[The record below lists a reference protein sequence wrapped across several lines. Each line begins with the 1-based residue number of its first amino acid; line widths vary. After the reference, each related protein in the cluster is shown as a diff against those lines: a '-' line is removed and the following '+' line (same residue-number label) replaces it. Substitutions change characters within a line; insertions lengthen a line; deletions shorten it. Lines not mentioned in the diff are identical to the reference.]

1 MLACLRMIPRFIAIG
16 FGVAALA
23 LAGCADIGSSNVF
36 GGAPPKPKTVLV
48 ADFAAAPEVGAIDRG
63 FSVRMDRKGSN
74 FPILER
80 KRRTLARVNDELV
93 ATIVATLREAGLDA
107 QPGSEEALTL
117 ADAAAVVSGRLRGAE
132 PATAKNQQIGFGPGH
147 SGVVADIT
155 VSYVSSGARKQL
167 VTFSAE
173 AKDVGK
179 LPSGKPAAAFNAE
192 IAAALAAE
200 KAAPER
206 LSPDVEAQARR
217 LGRAASEKVVAY
229 AKAQGWIA
237 APEAAA
243 AEPAEKP
250 VRMPPPRPE
259 AKPAT

>member
-1 MLACLRMIPRFIAIG
+1 M
-16 FGVAALA
+16 
-23 LAGCADIGSSNVF
+23 
-36 GGAPPKPKTVLV
+36 
-48 ADFAAAPEVGAIDRG
+48 
-63 FSVRMDRKGSN
+63 
-74 FPILER
+74 
-80 KRRTLARVNDELV
+80 
-93 ATIVATLREAGLDA
+93 
-107 QPGSEEALTL
+107 
-117 ADAAAVVSGRLRGAE
+117 
-132 PATAKNQQIGFGPGH
+132 
-147 SGVVADIT
+147 T

-173 AKDVGK
+173 AKDAGK

-200 KAAPER
+200 KAAPEK

-217 LGRAASEKVVAY
+217 LGRAAGEKVVAY

-243 AEPAEKP
+243 GEPAEKP